1 MPSVDSELIETYTLM
16 REALLEK
23 HDRVWAEHFYKRLR
37 KEFHIDII
45 PEIDLPWPFRVVHPL
60 GTVLGRATYAS
71 HLVVYQNV
79 GVGSNLKRERPVFNG
94 PCVLFPGAKVLGRS
108 VIGKNV
114 YITANTVVNDAT
126 VPDNCIVFPR
136 SVVIGS
142 GTAAGSFA
150 VTAIE
155 QQPSWKPTKRSVVAD
170 FFPEPRRPTTE
181 SLIALGVEM

>member
-1 MPSVDSELIETYTLM
+1 MIQIDHEIVETYNLM
-16 REALLEK
+16 REALLKK
-23 HDRVWAEHFYKRLR
+23 HDPIWAEHFYKRLR

-126 VPDNCIVFPR
+126 VPDNCIVIM
-136 SVVIGS
+136 SVCERRATDGANLFLELRPVFI
-142 GTAAGSFA
+142 
-150 VTAIE
+150 
-155 QQPSWKPTKRSVVAD
+155 PTKRSILAD
-170 FFPEPRRPTTE
+170 FFPEPRKPTTE